1 MYLDLGNE
9 QFYFVRK
16 DTGSRKTTRRKKSFT
31 KGLSSL
37 TIDIPEG
44 TNCAPF
50 LSGLLL

>member
-1 MYLDLGNE
+1 MYLGLGNE
-9 QFYFVRK
+9 QFYFVRI
-16 DTGSRKTTRRKKSFT
+16 DTGSRKATRRKKSFT

-50 LSGLLL
+50 LSDLFL